1 MARIKKVK
9 VHGPIGVY
17 EHSDDNAPLE
27 ELANNDVILQER
39 VDAAYVK
46 LQDSLDVGFTRESYV
61 PLQPERDGS
70 KVYVNPGTFLC
81 RMPVRSG
88 PFEGEGR
95 GAGLNTR
102 RGGLDSDKDFA
113 FTVAGYD
120 TEFHR
125 MGESQRSSVIFFN
138 GGYANFDAWKEEDF
152 NYNREDI
159 VGDYAANWVPDEPSH
174 RLDLVCIQGFPA
186 TDQFGKNPT
195 VLSDATMEPKLV
207 VVKGAGF
214 RNAPVLRKDTGRG
227 MYAEEDENITW
238 SPDWG
243 DNIGVDKYRAT
254 TTSNSEG
261 LTKAKTYGMGMT
273 SVERFSSERTYGT
286 TPAPDDFINSSFHIM
301 PGLVDDFFTPILSG
315 TEDQSKTQAAEINK
329 SHVGL
334 FCVPVAYVSIPK
346 GYVGGNIK
354 KEWIVDIR
362 PFFRSAELTLP
373 ERQAIANSYLP
384 EASNRFLSVFDSEYQ
399 ALVDYVMRE
408 DQWNVFERDSYGTQ
422 YTQRDIVPGNHEGR
436 IRAMEAAA
444 GRPRFQV
451 APRQSSSERPSN
463 FYNPIYP
470 RESAY
475 YKPPWAMI
483 SRPGPNRCSN
493 AYDPGYHPVS
503 NGISYQAGLVV
514 SHGQF
519 IPCVRNYLDRF
530 YTDSWNYHR
539 MWNELDFHE
548 RENYGNR
555 RMYGAHS
562 AICRRLVNRKWFL
575 NYNSSVA
582 NGADSGGKPN
592 DYENGQITEYP
603 AWLYRYENMRQ
614 LNPVAIH
621 KPDGPVK
628 MDLGPNNL
636 YKLQMIEVDF
646 EFPNF
651 DTERDAHEEC
661 EEVWSESCS
670 RGKGWSGFG
679 HGGSVTCNGN
689 YITKCVTLG
698 AGKTITNELPYMG
711 IPLGFAPYWI
721 DVDALGFA
729 PGSIDC
735 LQIQVA
741 NCLDTKNDFG
751 TFIAYRFNSRP
762 PASTT
767 RTYNEPYTPTIV
779 RQPGAA
785 TLTLDERERKLDLAS
800 GAWIFDAVGEHNK
813 FSTIMS
819 QERGG
824 SVDHGK
830 ETTFIIKQ
838 ISPGYNGFVLMTN
851 MPVVQR
857 SFSREVES
865 EIYHHHM
872 SSGWNGHTHY
882 NNYTINWVGPATGH
896 KKKRCKLKITGPAH
910 RYYNGAFLPSGG
922 ESDSGDSPYGYQW
935 ID

>member
-17 EHSDDNAPLE
+17 EHTDDNAPLE
-27 ELANNDVILQER
+27 ELANNDVILQEQ
-39 VDAAYVK
+39 VDATYIK
-46 LQDSLDVGFTRESYV
+46 LQDSLDIGFSRESYV
-61 PLQPERDGS
+61 PLQPERDRD

-95 GAGLNTR
+95 GSGLKTR

-113 FTVAGYD
+113 NTQNFTAY
-120 TEFHR
+120 HR

-138 GGYANFDAWKEEDF
+138 GGYASFDAWKEEDF

-159 VGDYAANWVPDEPSH
+159 AGGWDATWVPDEPTH

-195 VLSDATMEPKLV
+195 VLSDNTMEPKLV

-214 RNAPVLRKDTGRG
+214 RNAPVFRKDTGSM
-227 MYAEEDENITW
+227 MYAEEDANITW

-261 LTKAKTYGMGMT
+261 ITKAKTYGMGLT
-273 SVERFSSERTYGT
+273 SIERFGSERTYGT
-286 TPAPDDFINSSFHIM
+286 TPAPDDFINTSFHIM
-301 PGLVDDFFTPILSG
+301 PGLVDDYFTPIISG
-315 TEDQSKTQAAEINK
+315 TEEQSKTQAAEINK

-334 FCVPVAYVSIPK
+334 FCVPVAYVNIPK
-346 GYVGGNIK
+346 GYAGGNIK

-384 EASNRFLSVFDSEYQ
+384 EADNRFLSVFDSDYQ

-408 DQWNVFERDSYGTQ
+408 DQWNVFELDSQHAGP
-422 YTQRDIVPGNHEGR
+422 QRTLVPGNHEGR
-436 IRAMEAAA
+436 IRAMEAAIS
-444 GRPRFQV
+444 RPRLQV
-451 APRQSSSERPSN
+451 APRVSSSERPSN
-463 FYNPIYP
+463 FYDPLYP

-483 SRPGPNRCSN
+483 SRPGPNWCSN

-514 SHGQF
+514 SHGQY

-562 AICRRLVNRKWFL
+562 AICRRIINRKWFL
-575 NYNSSVA
+575 NYNTSIA
-582 NGADSGGKPN
+582 NGKPSSYEGGL
-592 DYENGQITEYP
+592 ITEYP
-603 AWLYRYENMRQ
+603 AWVYRHQNMRE
-614 LNPVAIH
+614 LNPVFRH
-621 KPDGPVK
+621 DPDAPAK
-628 MDLGPNNL
+628 IDLGPNNM

-646 EFPNF
+646 EFPSF

-661 EEVWSESCS
+661 EEVWVETCS
-670 RGKGWSGFG
+670 RGRGWSGKG
-679 HGGSVTCNGN
+679 HGGSVTCDG
-689 YITKCVTLG
+689 YFITRCVTTG
-698 AGKTITNELPYMG
+698 TGKTMAVELPYMG

-751 TFIAYRFNSRP
+751 TFISYRFASRP
-762 PASTT
+762 PHTI
-767 RTYNEPYTPTIV
+767 RRGFGDPYEPTIV
-779 RQPGAA
+779 KQPGAA

-800 GAWIFDAVGEHNK
+800 GNWVFDAVGEHNK
-813 FSTIMS
+813 FSTIM
-819 QERGG
+819 QPERGG

-830 ETTFIIKQ
+830 ATTFIIKQ

-851 MPVVQR
+851 MPIIQKTYNTTR
-857 SFSREVES
+857 ESFE
-865 EIYHHHM
+865 
-872 SSGWNGHTHY
+872 HTSWFGFNHKHDD
-882 NNYTINWVGPATGH
+882 YTVNWVGDITGH

-910 RYYNGAFLPSGG
+910 RYFNGAFLPVAGG
-922 ESDSGDSPYGYQW
+922 SDSGDGPYGYQW

>member
-9 VHGPIGVY
+9 VHSPIGVY

-46 LQDSLDVGFTRESYV
+46 LQDSLDVGFTREGYV
-61 PLQPERDGS
+61 PLQPEQDGS

-88 PFEGEGR
+88 PFEGVGR

-113 FTVAGYD
+113 EPENFTD
-120 TEFHR
+120 FHR

-138 GGYANFDAWKEEDF
+138 GGYASFDAWKEEDF
-152 NYNREDI
+152 NYDRLGAD
-159 VGDYAANWVPDEPSH
+159 WVPDEPNH

-186 TDQFGKNPT
+186 SDQFGKNPT
-195 VLSDATMEPKLV
+195 VLSDNSMEPKLV

-214 RNAPVLRKDTGRG
+214 RNTPILNG
-227 MYAEEDENITW
+227 MYAEGDENITW
-238 SPDWG
+238 SPNWG

-254 TTSNSEG
+254 LLSNSEG
-261 LTKAKTYGMGMT
+261 ITKAKTYGMGMT
-273 SVERFSSERTYGT
+273 SVERFSSDRTYGT
-286 TPAPDDFINSSFHIM
+286 TPAPDDIINSSFHIM
-301 PGLVDDFFTPILSG
+301 PGLVDEYFTPILSG
-315 TEDQSKTQAAEINK
+315 TEEQSKTQAAVTNK

-334 FCVPVAYVSIPK
+334 FCVPVAYVRIPK
-346 GYVGGNIK
+346 GYSGGNIR
-354 KEWIVDIR
+354 KEWVVDIR

-384 EASNRFLSVFDSEYQ
+384 EASNRFLSVFDSDYQ

-408 DQWNVFERDSYGTQ
+408 DQWNVYELDAEHPHA
-422 YTQRDIVPGNHEGR
+422 QRNIVPGNHEGR

-444 GRPRFQV
+444 SRPRFQV
-451 APRQSSSERPSN
+451 APRQSSSSRPLN
-463 FYNPIYP
+463 FYDPIYP
-470 RESAY
+470 KENPY
-475 YKPPWAMI
+475 YQPPWAMI
-483 SRPGPNRCSN
+483 SKPGPNRAMN
-493 AYDPGYHPVS
+493 AVSPGYEPIS
-503 NGISYQAGLVV
+503 NGLSYQAGLVM
-514 SHGQF
+514 SKGQY

-539 MWNELDFHE
+539 LYKELDFHE
-548 RENYGNR
+548 RQNYGSR

-575 NYNSSVA
+575 NYNSSFA
-582 NGADSGGKPN
+582 NGRPSSYEGG
-592 DYENGQITEYP
+592 EITEYP
-603 AWLYRYENMRQ
+603 ARMSRLKNMRQ
-614 LNPVAIH
+614 LHGTFTYNPQ
-621 KPDGPVK
+621 GPAK
-628 MDLGPNNL
+628 IDLGPNNM

-651 DTERDAHEEC
+651 NTERDAHDEC
-661 EEVWSESCS
+661 EEVWSETCS

-679 HGGSVTCNGN
+679 HGGSVTCDGK

-698 AGKTITNELPYMG
+698 AGKTVARELPYMG

-751 TFIAYRFNSRP
+751 TFIMYRFCNRP
-762 PASTT
+762 PSTLY
-767 RTYNEPYTPTIV
+767 RNIGQPYTPTIV
-779 RQPGAA
+779 RQPDSKY
-785 TLTLDERERKLDLAS
+785 LTLDERERKLNLEN
-800 GAWIFDAVGEHNK
+800 GQYVFDAVGEHHK
-813 FSTIMS
+813 VSTVLS
-819 QERGG
+819 QERREGR
-824 SVDHGK
+824 SDLPT
-830 ETTFIIKQ
+830 EFIIKQ

-851 MPVVQR
+851 MPIVKR
-857 SFSREVES
+857 SWSES
-865 EIYHHHM
+865 GESNIYHHHM
-872 SSGWNGHTHY
+872 SSGWNGHSHK
-882 NNYTINWVGPATGH
+882 NNYTINYVEDATGH

-910 RYYNGAFLPSGG
+910 RYYNGAFLPAAGY
-922 ESDSGDSPYGYQW
+922 SDSGDAEYGDQW